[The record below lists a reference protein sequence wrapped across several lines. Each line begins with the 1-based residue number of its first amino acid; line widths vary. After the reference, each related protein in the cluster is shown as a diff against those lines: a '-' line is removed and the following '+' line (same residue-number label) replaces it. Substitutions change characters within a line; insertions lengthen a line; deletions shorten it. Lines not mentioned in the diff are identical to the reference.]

1 MAATITRSNSSS
13 FKGKFCLFFSGLLLQ
28 LNGPPRYNWN
38 IVESGVKHHRPR
50 TSSVRPVMSVMV
62 ISKQSLSIQV
72 SLYLKQNQFN
82 LISNSK
88 INMFE
93 YYTCMELTSIIISFK
108 QFLLTSSII
117 DRFHNSDLI
126 LKLYG
131 FYSFFNRSYFPLM
144 RKTYIFPYSV

>member
-1 MAATITRSNSSS
+1 M
-13 FKGKFCLFFSGLLLQ
+13 KQ
-28 LNGPPRYNWN
+28 LNDVGTYKYYHPLFSLQWT
-38 IVESGVKHHRPR
+38 IWPR

-108 QFLLTSSII
+108 QFLLTSYILITNNEVLFWFQINIPFRHSRVDSKII
-117 DRFHNSDLI
+117 RFVWVISLARG
-126 LKLYG
+126 K
-131 FYSFFNRSYFPLM
+131 M
-144 RKTYIFPYSV
+144 ASVPSKSNVKDK